1 MTKRSTKQALLL
13 SALSLILCVSML
25 IGSTFAWFTDS
36 VTSSNNKIQSGTLQI
51 DLEMLVKNP
60 DNSTSWKSIKED
72 NAPIFNYSNWE
83 PGYIDSKV
91 LKVENE
97 GTLALKWVAQFVS
110 KKSLSILADAIDV
123 YVLPSATEIGFP
135 GRSLTGYENKGT
147 LRSFLNTI
155 SQTTYGT
162 LMPAGDADG
171 KDVAYLG
178 IALKMREDAGNI
190 YQGLDL
196 GGSFDIK
203 IFATQLNS
211 EVDSFDKD
219 YDIKSEYDGF
229 GSAATPIDQAAL
241 PNAVEID
248 VPNLNTENPTDKIA
262 SVTVPKD
269 AIDSESEEIQ
279 INVTK
284 SDYEANI
291 TVAAG
296 QEKLAYDVEVIGL
309 KAGNTTDVK
318 VKIQIGP
325 NLDPATVKIYHY
337 DTEIP
342 CTYDP
347 STGYVTF
354 ESATFS
360 PFTIV
365 YDAESEYVAPE
376 VDEESVVPT
385 ATVAEYALAN
395 TPGYSDDPEVVW
407 GGLGGFAPDYTV
419 DADPKLEA
427 AYEFICNQTGDE
439 AAASDYAN
447 WYCDFFVKLDGDLG
461 ANQIFLGGN
470 YGDFG
475 WIGFHNGDL
484 TLGANT
490 YVPLLSL
497 VSAPW
502 TYTSVATYVGDFV
515 CGVGDVNDALA
526 GQTFT
531 VELRLIDPSKVDTDD
546 PEWWSQEKLTADKYI
561 VVNSTTHT
569 FVEGE
574 YVTNAED
581 LQNALDNAEDG
592 DTIVLGE
599 DIDLTEGLV
608 IGG

>member
-13 SALSLILCVSML
+13 SVLSLILCVSML

-36 VTSSNNKIQSGTLQI
+36 VTSTNNKIQSGTLQV
-51 DLEMLVKNP
+51 DLKLLDKAHP
-60 DNSTSWKSIKED
+60 TLTSIKTSKD
-72 NAPIFNYSNWE
+72 PIFNYSNWE
-83 PGYIDSKV
+83 PGYVDAKI
-91 LKVENE
+91 LKVENM

-110 KKSLSILADAIDV
+110 EKELSILADAIDV
-123 YVLPSATEIGFP
+123 YVLPGATALPTRE
-135 GRSLTGYENKGT
+135 LTGYNNVGT

-155 SQTTYGT
+155 STTTYGT
-162 LMPAGDADG
+162 LLANDNVDGGADE
-171 KDVAYLG
+171 AYLG

-203 IFATQLNS
+203 IFATQLNV
-211 EVDSFDKD
+211 EDDTFDEN
-219 YDIKSEYDGF
+219 YDINAEYEGF
-229 GSAATPIDQAAL
+229 GSGSVTIDQNAL
-241 PNAVEID
+241 ESAYEID
-248 VPNLNTENPTDKIA
+248 VLNLNTEDPDDKVA
-262 SVTVPKD
+262 TATVPKD
-269 AIDSESEEIQ
+269 AIDDESEEVRV
-279 INVTK
+279 NVAK
-284 SDYEANI
+284 SDYAASI

-296 QEKLAYDVEVIGL
+296 QETLAYDVEVIGL
-309 KAGNTTDVK
+309 KAGNTTPIK
-318 VKIQIGP
+318 VKLFIGKD
-325 NLDPATVKIYHY
+325 LDPATVKIYHY
-337 DTEIP
+337 DSEIP

-347 STGYVTF
+347 SKGYVTF

-365 YDAESEYVAPE
+365 YDAESEYIPPVVE
-376 VDEESVVPT
+376 EESVLPT
-385 ATVAEYALAN
+385 ATVADYALAN
-395 TPGYSDDPEVVW
+395 TPGYSEDPEVVW
-407 GGLGGFAPDYTV
+407 GSLGGFAPDYTV

-475 WIGFHNGDL
+475 WIGFHNGDM

-531 VELRLIDPSKVDTDD
+531 VELRLIDPTKVDTSDD
-546 PEWWSQEKLTADKYI
+546 EWWNQNNLTADKYI

-569 FVEGE
+569 F
-574 YVTNAED
+574 N
-581 LQNALDNAEDG
+581 
-592 DTIVLGE
+592 
-599 DIDLTEGLV
+599 
-608 IGG
+608 

>member
-13 SALSLILCVSML
+13 SVLSLILCVSML

-36 VTSSNNKIQSGTLQI
+36 VTSTNNKIQAGTLQI
-51 DLEMLVKNP
+51 DLELLDKETGNW
-60 DNSTSWKSIKED
+60 NSIKSSK
-72 NAPIFNYSNWE
+72 AALFNYEKWE
-83 PGYIDSKV
+83 PGYVEAKV
-91 LKVENE
+91 LKVQNE

-110 KKSLSILADAIDV
+110 QYELSILADAIDV
-123 YVLPSATEIGFP
+123 YVLPSATAIGYP
-135 GRSLTGYENKGT
+135 TRDLTGYENKGT

-162 LMPAGDADG
+162 LLAKDNVDG
-171 KDVAYLG
+171 SGPDEAYLG

-211 EVDSFDKD
+211 ETDSFDKD
-219 YDIKSEYDGF
+219 YDIKSEYD
-229 GSAATPIDQAAL
+229 
-241 PNAVEID
+241 
-248 VPNLNTENPTDKIA
+248 
-262 SVTVPKD
+262 
-269 AIDSESEEIQ
+269 
-279 INVTK
+279 
-284 SDYEANI
+284 
-291 TVAAG
+291 
-296 QEKLAYDVEVIGL
+296 EVG
-309 KAGNTTDVK
+309 V
-318 VKIQIGP
+318 
-325 NLDPATVKIYHY
+325 
-337 DTEIP
+337 
-342 CTYDP
+342 
-347 STGYVTF
+347 
-354 ESATFS
+354 
-360 PFTIV
+360 
-365 YDAESEYVAPE
+365 
-376 VDEESVVPT
+376 ESVVPT

-395 TPGYSDDPEVVW
+395 TPGYSEDPEVVW

-427 AYEFICNQTGDE
+427 AYEFICDHTGDE

-475 WIGFHNGDL
+475 WIGFHNGDM

-497 VSAPW
+497 VGNPW

-531 VELRLIDPSKVDTDD
+531 VELRLIDPDKVDTDD

-592 DTIVLGE
+592 DTIVLGG